1 MKWRPFAV
9 PPMPAD
15 LHNDAF
21 ATREKTGCFF
31 KKKRTNPLLFCFY
44 FLTLPLTLSVAMAV
58 SVPVVCSICTGTCR
72 NPACVTAGNSNV

>member
-1 MKWRPFAV
+1 MMPF
-9 PPMPAD
+9 PQ
-15 LHNDAF
+15 
-21 ATREKTGCFF
+21 EKKPDVF
-31 KKKRTNPLLFCFY
+31 KKKRTDLLLFYFY